1 MKEFNPNPDLWSR
14 IQTRKEFDNQL
25 QGLITELPER
35 SPKAE
40 LWSNIE
46 NILDQQEAPI
56 PIWKYLSIAA
66 AIILIVSFSGIYFMN
81 QNSTTINPQDQVAI
95 NSDDL
100 DLAPSVEKEIILEKK
115 NSPEELQKDAP
126 IPLED
131 NIEKKRQDVSVP
143 KKVDKPAITEI
154 KNNGLEASSLIIPER
169 SLPQKAPSYH
179 QVTIAWEIQEK
190 IKIRT
195 QFGKRPEIGIHQQIG
210 KAEPSKR
217 TIQIDFKRK

>member
-14 IQTRKEFDNQL
+14 IQNRKEFDSQL

-46 NILDQQEAPI
+46 NILDQQEAPM
-56 PIWKYLSIAA
+56 PIWKNLSIAA
-66 AIILIVSFSGIYFMN
+66 AVLLIISFSGIYFMD
-81 QNSTTINPQDQVAI
+81 QNSTTLNPQDQVAI
-95 NSDDL
+95 NTDNL
-100 DLAPSVEKEIILEKK
+100 DLAPSVEKEIVLEK
-115 NSPEELQKDAP
+115 NNNPEDFQKEAP
-126 IPLED
+126 IPLVN

-154 KNNGLEASSLIIPER
+154 KNNGLQASSLIIPER
-169 SLPQKAPSYH
+169 SLPKKAPSYH

-195 QFGKRPEIGIHQQIG
+195 QFGKRPETSIHQQIG

-217 TIQIDFKRK
+217 MIQIDFKRK

>member
-14 IQTRKEFDNQL
+14 IQNRKEFDNQL

-46 NILDQQEAPI
+46 NILDQQEAPM

-66 AIILIVSFSGIYFMN
+66 AVLLIVSFSGVYFMN
-81 QNSTTINPQDQVAI
+81 QNSTSLKPQDQVAI
-95 NSDDL
+95 NTDDL
-100 DLAPSVEKEIILEKK
+100 DLAPSLEKEIVLEK
-115 NSPEELQKDAP
+115 NNNPEEFQKEAP
-126 IPLED
+126 IPFVN

-154 KNNGLEASSLIIPER
+154 KNNGLQASSLIIPER

-195 QFGKRPEIGIHQQIG
+195 QFGKRPETSIDQQIG
-210 KAEPSKR
+210 KAAPSKR